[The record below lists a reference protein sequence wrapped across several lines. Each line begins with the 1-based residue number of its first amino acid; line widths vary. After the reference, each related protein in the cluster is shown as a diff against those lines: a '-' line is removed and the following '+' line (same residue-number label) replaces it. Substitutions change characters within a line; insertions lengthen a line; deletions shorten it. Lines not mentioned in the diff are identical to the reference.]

1 MNGKT
6 IVDFFANH
14 VSLIKKEK
22 VNPAFSK
29 KNIQRKKNEKNCVER
44 RKSLY

>member
-14 VSLIKKEK
+14 VILIKKEK

-29 KNIQRKKNEKNCVER
+29 KQIKEI
-44 RKSLY
+44 